1 MSHEIELDYAE
12 IQENLD
18 LSQLLGDYVTKHDVE
33 DYASE
38 YAEDAF
44 QMFKDEIGDF
54 SSELDAQLDQ
64 FVNGSHPCKTGR
76 LFIDAVE
83 KAQRWNGEEYS
94 SVGEYSSP
102 YTDLK
107 REVRIV
113 LRDILSELVIGKADD
128 ATSND

>member
-18 LSQLLGDYVTKHDVE
+18 LSDYVTKHDVE
-33 DYASE
+33 DYVSE

-44 QMFKDEIGDF
+44 QMFKDEMRAEGDLD
-54 SSELDAQLDQ
+54 SELREQLESFKSSNQ
-64 FVNGSHPCKTGR
+64 PCSTGR

-83 KAQRWNGEEYS
+83 KAQRWNGEEFA

>member
-18 LSQLLGDYVTKHDVE
+18 LSDYVTKHDVE
-33 DYASE
+33 DYVSE

-44 QMFKDEIGDF
+44 QMFKDEMRAEGDLD
-54 SSELDAQLDQ
+54 SELREQLESFNSSNQ
-64 FVNGSHPCKTGR
+64 PCSTGR

-83 KAQRWNGEEYS
+83 KAQRWNGEEFA

>member
-18 LSQLLGDYVTKHDVE
+18 LSDCVTKHDVE
-33 DYASE
+33 DYVSE

-44 QMFKDEIGDF
+44 QMFKDEMREGGDF
-54 SSELDAQLDQ
+54 LSELEGQLTD
-64 FVNGSHPCKTGR
+64 FLNSSNPCKTGH

-83 KAQRWNGEEYS
+83 KAQRWNGEEFA